1 MLFID
6 EIPILTTIET
16 VIMDLKHDFNSNGIS
31 LFNKVNNKNSNYLL
45 VTCPFHENNNQPD
58 LIISK
63 HTTKK
68 YKAGFFYCFGCKTR
82 GHL

>member
-1 MLFID
+1 MLFIY

-31 LFNKVNNKNSNYLL
+31 LFNKINNKNSNYLL

-63 HTTKK
+63 HTTKNIK
-68 YKAGFFYCFGCKTR
+68 QDFSIVLDVKQEE
-82 GHL
+82 H